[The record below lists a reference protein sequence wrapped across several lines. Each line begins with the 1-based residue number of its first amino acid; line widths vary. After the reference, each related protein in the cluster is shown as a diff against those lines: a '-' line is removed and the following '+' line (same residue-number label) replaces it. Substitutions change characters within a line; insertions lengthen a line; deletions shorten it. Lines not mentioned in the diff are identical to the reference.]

1 MTTSTEPT
9 LNELP
14 QHECWA
20 LLREAVVGRL
30 ATAIDGHPEIFPVNH
45 VVDHGTIVI
54 RTAAGTKLETA
65 AGHPVAFEVDGY
77 DVAAGAAWSV
87 VVKGRAVE
95 VTRLHD
101 VLEVL
106 SLPLFPWHDSVKP
119 HFLRVEADVVSGRR
133 FSVSGGAHR
142 APVTGGTSTP

>member
-1 MTTSTEPT
+1 MSTSTDTTTHEI
-9 LNELP
+9 P

-20 LLREAVVGRL
+20 LLREAAVGRL

-54 RTAAGTKLETA
+54 RTGAGTKLESA
-65 AGHPVAFEVDGY
+65 VGHPVAFEVDGY
-77 DVAAGAAWSV
+77 DVEAGAAWSV
-87 VVKGRAVE
+87 VVKGRAGE

-101 VLEVL
+101 VLDTL
-106 SLPLFPWHDSVKP
+106 SLPLFPWHDSLKT
-119 HFLRVEADVVSGRR
+119 HFVRVEPDEVSGRR

-142 APVTGGTSTP
+142 PPLGGVSTP